1 MAKLE
6 LTGERLQ
13 DLLGLL
19 EGADSVELKLTLQQ
33 DARSAAT
40 GQLGVDPLD
49 AQLRQVFFFDTPNLD
64 LDQGGVV
71 VRARRRQNEDGDT
84 VIKIRPVVPNELPE
98 EERASPNLGVELDA
112 MPGGYVCSASFK
124 GVAGNDVIRAVSRG
138 ETALRK
144 IFSKDQ
150 RRFFAAHAPEGIELD
165 DLRVLGPIPTLRVK
179 FRPDGFDKKVVGELW
194 LYPDGSQIVELSTKS
209 LPKEAVMAAL
219 EWRAF
224 LESKGIDLSGEQAT
238 KTKTA
243 LEFFVSKLAPT

>member
-1 MAKLE
+1 MAGLE
-6 LTGERLQ
+6 LSGERLQ
-13 DLLGLL
+13 ELLGLI

-33 DARSAAT
+33 DARSRVA

-124 GVAGNDVIRAVSRG
+124 GVAKNDLIREVAKG
-138 ETALRK
+138 ETPVRK
-144 IFSKDQ
+144 IFTKGQ
-150 RRFFAAHAPEGIELD
+150 RRFFAAHAPEGIALD
-165 DLRVLGPIPTLRVK
+165 DLVVLGPIPTLRVK
-179 FRPDGFDKKVVGELW
+179 FTPEGFNKKAVGELW
-194 LYPDGSQIVELSTKS
+194 LYPDGSQVVELSTKA
-209 LPKEAVMAAL
+209 LPKDAVMAAL
-219 EWRAF
+219 EWRAY
-224 LESKGIDLSGEQAT
+224 LEGKGIDLSGEQAT

-243 LEFFVSKLAPT
+243 LEFFASKLAPA